1 MDYPY
6 FKCGLFWPAAHDFII
21 LKHKSKAVVKVV
33 YTIVKIC
40 SRSKTTKNLI
50 RRLQKIFICI

>member
-40 SRSKTTKNLI
+40 SRSKNNKKSN
-50 RRLQKIFICI
+50 